1 MQIPHFFKK
10 ESIVRSV
17 LTLASGTVIAQLI
30 AILIQPLL
38 RRIIPVEDFGAYAV
52 YMSVVG
58 ILATVITLRY
68 DMAVVIP
75 KKDDKASALVV
86 GGISSA
92 LIISFLLFGFIY
104 FFNSYFF
111 NYLNI
116 SEHYSG
122 WFYFLPAT
130 LFFAGSYRMLNNW
143 LIRKKRFALSAT
155 NKGIRRSTEASLQ
168 TGLSA
173 FQINGSLVFGE
184 LFGSALNFT
193 IGLIQSIKKGLRF
206 KSVSRTLLFET
217 LKEYNHFPK
226 YNILPVL
233 LNNAAA
239 WLPVLFITR
248 FFSIETTGEYDLTRQ
263 VLAISLSL
271 ISMSVAQVYLQ
282 RIAEIRNRGEKI
294 LPDIIK
300 VTKILGSLSLI
311 GITLTLLLGP
321 FLFGFVFGENYEIS
335 GVYAQIMIFS
345 FGIRLIVSP
354 LSVVFVNLERLKLNA
369 VWQISYFFSILSLLL
384 FDFESIKEFL
394 YYTVAIDIVAYSVYF
409 GMIIFITKQY
419 DKEERLDH

>member
-1 MQIPHFFKK
+1 MNIKRFFHK
-10 ESIVRSV
+10 ESIIRSV
-17 LTLASGTVIAQLI
+17 LTLASGTVVAQLI
-30 AILIQPLL
+30 AILIQPIL

-92 LIISFLLFGFIY
+92 FIISVVLFVLIY
-104 FFNSYFF
+104 FFKTHFLT
-111 NYLNI
+111 YLNV
-116 SEHYSG
+116 SEEYSF

-155 NKGIRRSTEASLQ
+155 NKGIRRSAEASVQ
-168 TGLSA
+168 TSLSA
-173 FQINGSLVFGE
+173 FQINGSLIFGE
-184 LFGSALNFT
+184 LFGSAINFS
-193 IGLIQSIKKGLRF
+193 IGLYQSIKNGLRF
-206 KSVSRTLLFET
+206 KSLSKTLLFSS

-282 RIAEIRNRGEKI
+282 RIAAMRNRGEKI

-311 GITLTLLLGP
+311 GIILTLLIGP
-321 FLFGFVFGENYEIS
+321 FIFGFIFGESYEIS

-369 VWQISYFFSILSLLL
+369 VWQISYFFCILSLLL
-384 FDFESIKEFL
+384 FDFSSIKEFL
-394 YYTVAIDIVAYSVYF
+394 YFLVTIDLIAYSIYY
-409 GMIIFITKQY
+409 GMIIYITKNH
-419 DKEERLDH
+419 DKSIASE

>member
-1 MQIPHFFKK
+1 MKLSRFFKK

-17 LTLASGTVIAQLI
+17 LTLASGTVVAQLI

-75 KKDDKASALVV
+75 KKDEKASALVV
-86 GGISSA
+86 GGISFA
-92 LIISFLLFGFIY
+92 FLISIVLFGLIY
-104 FFNSYFF
+104 FFHSFF
-111 NYLNI
+111 LNYLGV
-116 SEHYSG
+116 STKYHS

-143 LIRKKRFALSAT
+143 LIRKKRFSLSAS
-155 NKGIRRSTEASLQ
+155 NKGIRRSTEA
-168 TGLSA
+168 A
-173 FQINGSLVFGE
+173 FQTALSTSKISGSLVYGE
-184 LFGSALNFT
+184 LIGSALNFS
-193 IGLIQSIKKGLRF
+193 IGIYQSIKNGLQF
-206 KSVSRTLLFET
+206 KSISKTILKDT

-226 YNILPVL
+226 FNILPVL

-239 WLPVLFITR
+239 WLPVIFITR
-248 FFSIETTGEYDLTRQ
+248 FFSIETTGEYDLSRQ
-263 VLAISLSL
+263 VMAISLSL

-294 LPDIIK
+294 LPDILN
-300 VTKILGSLSLI
+300 VSKILGSLAFI
-311 GITLTLLLGP
+311 GILITLIVGP
-321 FLFGFVFGENYEIS
+321 FLFGFVFGESYRIS
-335 GVYAQIMIFS
+335 GEYAQIMVFS

-369 VWQISYFFSILSLLL
+369 VWQILYFFSILSLLL
-384 FDFESIKEFL
+384 FHFSSIKDFL
-394 YYTVAIDIVAYSVYF
+394 YTLVSIDLIAYSIYY
-409 GMIIFITKQY
+409 GMIIYITKNY
-419 DKEERLDH
+419 DNKIVSE